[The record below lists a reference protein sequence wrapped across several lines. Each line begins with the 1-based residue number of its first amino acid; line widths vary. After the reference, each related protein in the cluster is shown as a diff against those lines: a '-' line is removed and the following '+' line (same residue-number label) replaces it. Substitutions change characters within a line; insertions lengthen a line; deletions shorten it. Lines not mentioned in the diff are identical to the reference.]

1 MTHCCDPGHGD
12 LQARQASFRQIRQ
25 NASSQTPR
33 APISGGLCAKSL
45 RSFVRLDTKLW
56 RSHHPGDAN
65 TRRVAGSEPGS
76 NGYGTVI
83 VDSSSTRT
91 ESCVAIRPD
100 PRAQMPIDAPKAA
113 GHNGCQ
119 QVIRPSR
126 VMGAGLKILGRIPAH
141 SDTRL
146 SQRLQFSSPTPSTT
160 ASPVPAAARASHFPH
175 RLAADLQPRGTS
187 QLAQSLDPGRPASR
201 SRP

>member
-12 LQARQASFRQIRQ
+12 LRARQASFRQIRQ

-126 VMGAGLKILGRIPAH
+126 VMGAGLKILGRIPA
-141 SDTRL
+141 L
-146 SQRLQFSSPTPSTT
+146 PTP
-160 ASPVPAAARASHFPH
+160 ASPSGSNSRVQRHPRRRARCRRPPAPATFRTVL
-175 RLAADLQPRGTS
+175 RQTS
-187 QLAQSLDPGRPASR
+187 NLVGLHN
-201 SRP
+201 